1 MEPDFGKDKMSQV
14 HVFSLK
20 VGTSHGL
27 WQFKLS
33 GTHERVMM
41 HSLQAILDKTCQL
54 LGYDHADRSTVYLFY
69 FSAEPFEDYQVCL
82 AKMREVAD
90 GGCNYGVK
98 QSNIGAFVARGLF
111 PAIVNTNY
119 LRSWPERI
127 HFKLEKSL
135 TGGIV
140 S

>member
-1 MEPDFGKDKMSQV
+1 MPQMPAV

-27 WQFKLS
+27 WQYKLS
-33 GTHERVMM
+33 GTHDKVMM
-41 HSLQAILDKTCQL
+41 HSLRHILNKTCQL
-54 LGYDHADRSTVYLFY
+54 LGFDCMDRSVVYLFS
-69 FSAEPFEDYQVCL
+69 FSAEPFEGCQVCL
-82 AKMREVAD
+82 ERMREAWD
-90 GGCNYGVK
+90 GYGMGRYYRVK
-98 QSNIGAFVARGLF
+98 QSTIGDFKAEGLF

-127 HFKLEKSL
+127 YFKLEKSL

-140 S
+140 N

>member
-1 MEPDFGKDKMSQV
+1 MSQV

-27 WQFKLS
+27 WQYKVS

-41 HSLQAILDKTCQL
+41 HGLRHILNKTCQL
-54 LGYDHADRSTVYLFY
+54 LGYEFADRSAVYLFN
-69 FSAEPFEDYQVCL
+69 FSAEPFEGYQVRL
-82 AKMREVAD
+82 EKMRTAAD
-90 GGCNYGVK
+90 GGCHYRVV
-98 QSNIGAFVARGLF
+98 QSNIGAFTANGVF

-119 LRSWPERI
+119 LRGWPERI
-127 HFKLEKSL
+127 YFKLEKSL

>member
-1 MEPDFGKDKMSQV
+1 MGEL

-33 GTHERVMM
+33 GTHDRVMM
-41 HSLQAILDKTCQL
+41 HGLRHILDKTCQL
-54 LGYDHADRSTVYLFY
+54 MGFDKADRSVVYLFH
-69 FSAEPFEDYQVCL
+69 FSAEPFQGCQICL
-82 AKMREVAD
+82 EKIREARD
-90 GGCNYGVK
+90 GCYYRIK
-98 QSNIGAFVARGLF
+98 QSTIGAFKATGLF

-119 LRSWPERI
+119 LHSWPESI
-127 HFKLEKSL
+127 YFKLEKSI